1 MVHSWSLAL
10 AILLASNAATPGTSF
25 QSSGISNS
33 IVNNQIEKHITL
45 RRRKKSSTTK
55 ITITKIGTSK
65 SSLTSMAADASSSF
79 NNDKDA
85 IGDALS
91 SVTNAAVDSI
101 ANVVKD
107 EPDVDAEEIARK
119 QKMVQKRQT
128 GKTYKVTLPLA
139 ESSVSDIGIRVCQFS
154 KGRNLESVFE
164 LNFDTLLLEDSTK
177 RSADTDE
184 ANDNKD
190 TEMDMYKIQRRID
203 GEFQGLVVSYV
214 AENSS
219 GWKAGVR
226 PGDILRTTSA
236 TLGNQ
241 MWPKSTLDGVRS
253 AISSRKAVAD
263 TMEFE
268 FQRLGET
275 VDNQFELTLTRPI
288 GLNLRGKQRKACVD
302 FSEFVSKLIPLTHL
316 KYV

>member
-1 MVHSWSLAL
+1 
-10 AILLASNAATPGTSF
+10 
-25 QSSGISNS
+25 
-33 IVNNQIEKHITL
+33 
-45 RRRKKSSTTK
+45 
-55 ITITKIGTSK
+55 
-65 SSLTSMAADASSSF
+65 MAADASSSF

-302 FSEFVSKLIPLTHL
+302 FSEFVSKLIPLTHS
-316 KYV
+316 KYF